1 MIDFGGIIPPFFR
14 KEKKKLKQYVKIPTL
29 AKILKCSNASLHQ
42 KIRENKISNDCVM
55 VLSGKRNTVRI
66 NLEKMVENYPET
78 YEMVEQYNLDEEKH
92 DSRFIS
98 ISEFAEKIGVTH
110 ITGWRYVVHNK
121 VPHVNLARI
130 FGKKIF
136 IDVKELLKQNPA
148 LKGHFAN

>member
-1 MIDFGGIIPPFFR
+1 
-14 KEKKKLKQYVKIPTL
+14 
-29 AKILKCSNASLHQ
+29 
-42 KIRENKISNDCVM
+42 M

-78 YEMVEQYNLDEEKH
+78 FEMIEQYNMCEEKH

-110 ITGWRYVVHNK
+110 ITGWRYVVTNK
-121 VPHVNLARI
+121 VPHVNLCRI